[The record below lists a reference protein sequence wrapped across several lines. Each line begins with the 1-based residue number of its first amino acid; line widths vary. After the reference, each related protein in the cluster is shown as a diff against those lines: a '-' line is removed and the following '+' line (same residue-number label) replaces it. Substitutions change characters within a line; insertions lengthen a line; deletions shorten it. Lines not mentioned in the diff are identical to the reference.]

1 MNAPANPLRNRPA
14 LYQLTQRDLGARG
27 QLEAIE
33 QVHLTGTETREC
45 IIAFNRESFNDPRE
59 MPADSCKGS
68 WRWNLRTDVTTWSQ
82 ALFRIIGLD
91 QDSTIPAFKEH
102 SCFYTS
108 DSWNQL
114 TDATLELLRSGT
126 PYELKLQM
134 LHTDGTRRWVIATGE
149 ALRVD
154 HGDVVQLRGT
164 VEDISHW
171 RRPVARNE
179 QQSSAKSGS
188 DCTSSLLIEGQ
199 EVEHARIASKLRDDI
214 CQRVSMMAV
223 WIQTLRSSFPEL
235 PELAQTRFDELRQET
250 TGILG
255 ELDRLADQLHPSA
268 LDLLGLSLAI
278 QRRCREFSQ
287 ENGFAVECICADEA
301 PEIPENQVV
310 LALFRVLEE
319 TLSNVAKHSQATAV
333 TVRLSHSATET
344 ILNISDNGVGFEP
357 IKMKKTPG
365 LGFVSMKERLGQVG
379 GSLAVWSQQG
389 CGTSVE
395 ARTPRAESCAPGQPL
410 PAPRTVM

>member
-14 LYQLTQRDLGARG
+14 LYQLTQRDLESRG
-27 QLEAIE
+27 QLQAIE
-33 QVHLTGTETREC
+33 QIRLTGAETREC
-45 IIAFNRESFNDPRE
+45 ILAFNREASNGAKE

-68 WRWNLRTDVTTWSQ
+68 WQWNLRTDTTTWSQ

-91 QDSTIPAFKEH
+91 QDSPIPAFKEH
-102 SCFYTS
+102 CCFYTS

-114 TDATLELLRSGT
+114 TDATLELLRTGT

-149 ALRVD
+149 AVRSD
-154 HGDVVQLRGT
+154 RGDIVQLRGT

-179 QQSSAKSGS
+179 QQSSTKSSS
-188 DCTSSLLIEGQ
+188 DCTGSLLIEGH
-199 EVEHARIASKLRDDI
+199 EAENAKLASKLRDDL

-223 WIQTLRSSFPEL
+223 WIQTLRSSLPEL

-250 TGILG
+250 MGILA
-255 ELDRLADQLHPSA
+255 ELDRLADQLHPAA

-278 QRRCREFSQ
+278 QRRCREFSR
-287 ENGFAVECICADEA
+287 ESGVAVECICSDET
-301 PEIPENQVV
+301 PEIPEKQIV

-319 TLSNVAKHSQATAV
+319 TLSNVAKHGQATSV
-333 TVRLSHSATET
+333 TVKLSQSTTET

-357 IKMKKTPG
+357 AKMKKTTG
-365 LGFVSMKERLGQVG
+365 LGFVRMKERVGQVG
-379 GSLAVWSQQG
+379 GSLAVWSRQG

-395 ARTPRAESCAPGQPL
+395 ARTPLAESCADQPV
-410 PAPRTVM
+410 PTPSRVM

>member
-14 LYQLTQRDLGARG
+14 VYQLTQRDLGARG

-33 QVHLTGTETREC
+33 QVHLTGTEAREC
-45 IIAFNRESFNDPRE
+45 IIAFNREPSNDSRE
-59 MPADSCKGS
+59 MPVDSWKGS
-68 WRWNLRTDVTTWSQ
+68 WQWNLRTDITTWSP

-91 QDSTIPAFKEH
+91 QDSEIPAFKEH

-108 DSWNQL
+108 DSWNQI
-114 TDATLELLRSGT
+114 TDATLELLRTGT

-134 LHTDGTRRWVIATGE
+134 LHTDGTLRWVIATGE
-149 ALRVD
+149 AVCADR
-154 HGDVVQLRGT
+154 GDVVQLRGT

-171 RRPVARNE
+171 RRSAARNE
-179 QQSSAKSGS
+179 RQPSAKPDS

-199 EVEHARIASKLRDDI
+199 EAENARIASKLRDDV
-214 CQRVSMMAV
+214 CQRVSMIAV

-268 LDLLGLSLAI
+268 LELLGLSLAI

-287 ENGFAVECICADEA
+287 ESGFAVECICADET
-301 PEIPENQVV
+301 PEIPEKQVV

-319 TLSNVAKHSQATAV
+319 TLSNVAKHSQATTV
-333 TVRLSHSATET
+333 TVRLSHSTAET

-357 IKMKKTPG
+357 VRMKKTPG
-365 LGFVSMKERLGQVG
+365 LGFVRMKERLGQVG
-379 GSLAVWSQQG
+379 GSLAVWSRHG
-389 CGTSVE
+389 RGTSVE
-395 ARTPRAESCAPGQPL
+395 ARTPLAESCAGQPI

>member
-14 LYQLTQRDLGARG
+14 VYQLTQRDLGARG

-45 IIAFNRESFNDPRE
+45 IIAFNREPSNDGRE
-59 MPADSCKGS
+59 TPVDSWKGS
-68 WRWNLRTDVTTWSQ
+68 WQWNLRTDITTWSP

-91 QDSTIPAFKEH
+91 QDSEIPAFKEH

-108 DSWNQL
+108 DSWNQI
-114 TDATLELLRSGT
+114 TDATLELLRTGT

-149 ALRVD
+149 AVCADR
-154 HGDVVQLRGT
+154 GDVVQLRGT

-171 RRPVARNE
+171 RRSVARNE
-179 QQSSAKSGS
+179 PQPSAKSDS
-188 DCTSSLLIEGQ
+188 DCIGSLLIEGQ
-199 EVEHARIASKLRDDI
+199 EAENARIASKLRDDI

-287 ENGFAVECICADEA
+287 ESGFAVECICADET
-301 PEIPENQVV
+301 PEIPEKQVV

-319 TLSNVAKHSQATAV
+319 TLSNVAKHSQATTV
-333 TVRLSHSATET
+333 TVRLSHSTAET

-357 IKMKKTPG
+357 VRMKKTPG
-365 LGFVSMKERLGQVG
+365 LGFVRMKERLGQVG
-379 GSLAVWSQQG
+379 GSLAVWSRHG
-389 CGTSVE
+389 RGTSVE
-395 ARTPRAESCAPGQPL
+395 ARTPLAESCAAQPI

>member
-14 LYQLTQRDLGARG
+14 LYQLTQRDLGAR

-33 QVHLTGTETREC
+33 QVPLTGTETREC
-45 IIAFNRESFNDPRE
+45 IIAFNREGYNDASG
-59 MPADSCKGS
+59 MPTDSCKGS

-91 QDSTIPAFKEH
+91 QDSAIPAFKEH

-114 TDATLELLRSGT
+114 TEATLELLRSGT

-149 ALRVD
+149 AVRVD
-154 HGDVVQLRGT
+154 HGGALQLRGT
-164 VEDISHW
+164 VEDISYW

-179 QQSSAKSGS
+179 QQLSAKSSS
-188 DCTSSLLIEGQ
+188 DCTSSLLIEEQ
-199 EVEHARIASKLRDDI
+199 EVENARIASKLRDDI

-268 LDLLGLSLAI
+268 LELLGLSLAI

-287 ENGFAVECICADEA
+287 ESGFAVECICADDT

-333 TVRLSHSATET
+333 TVRLSHSMTET
-344 ILNISDNGVGFEP
+344 VLNISDNGVGFEP
-357 IKMKKTPG
+357 IRMKKTPG

-395 ARTPRAESCAPGQPL
+395 ARTPRAESCAPSQPL

>member
-14 LYQLTQRDLGARG
+14 LYQLTQRDLGAR

-33 QVHLTGTETREC
+33 QVPLTGTETREC
-45 IIAFNRESFNDPRE
+45 IIAFNREGYNDASG
-59 MPADSCKGS
+59 MPTDSCKGS

-91 QDSTIPAFKEH
+91 QDSAIPAFKEH

-114 TDATLELLRSGT
+114 TEATLELLRSGT

-149 ALRVD
+149 GVRVD
-154 HGDVVQLRGT
+154 HGDVLQLRGT
-164 VEDISHW
+164 VEDISYW
-171 RRPVARNE
+171 RRPVPRNE
-179 QQSSAKSGS
+179 QQSSAKSSS
-188 DCTSSLLIEGQ
+188 DCTSSLLIEEQ
-199 EVEHARIASKLRDDI
+199 EVENARIASKLRDDI

-268 LDLLGLSLAI
+268 LELLGLSLAI

-287 ENGFAVECICADEA
+287 ESGFAVECICADDT

-319 TLSNVAKHSQATAV
+319 TLSNIAKHSQATAV
-333 TVRLSHSATET
+333 TVRLSHSMTET

-395 ARTPRAESCAPGQPL
+395 ARIPRAESGAPSQPL

>member
-14 LYQLTQRDLGARG
+14 LYQLTQRDLGAR

-33 QVHLTGTETREC
+33 PVPLTGTETREC
-45 IIAFNRESFNDPRE
+45 IIAFNREASNDARE
-59 MPADSCKGS
+59 MPTDSCKGS

-91 QDSTIPAFKEH
+91 QDSAIPAFKEH

-114 TDATLELLRSGT
+114 TEATLELLRSGT

-149 ALRVD
+149 AVRVD
-154 HGDVVQLRGT
+154 HGGALQLRGT
-164 VEDISHW
+164 VEDISYW

-179 QQSSAKSGS
+179 QQLSAKSSS
-188 DCTSSLLIEGQ
+188 DCTSSLLIEEQ
-199 EVEHARIASKLRDDI
+199 EVENARIASKLRDDI

-268 LDLLGLSLAI
+268 LELLGLSLAI

-287 ENGFAVECICADEA
+287 ESGFAVECMCADDT

-333 TVRLSHSATET
+333 TVRLSHSMTET

-357 IKMKKTPG
+357 IRMKKTPG

-395 ARTPRAESCAPGQPL
+395 ARTPRAESCAPSQPL

>member
-14 LYQLTQRDLGARG
+14 LYQLTQRDLGAR

-33 QVHLTGTETREC
+33 QVPLTGTETREC
-45 IIAFNRESFNDPRE
+45 IIAFNREASNDARE
-59 MPADSCKGS
+59 MPTDSCKGS

-91 QDSTIPAFKEH
+91 QDSAIPAFKEH

-114 TDATLELLRSGT
+114 TEATLELLRSGT

-149 ALRVD
+149 AVRVD
-154 HGDVVQLRGT
+154 HGGALQLRGT
-164 VEDISHW
+164 VEDISYW

-179 QQSSAKSGS
+179 QQLSAKSSS
-188 DCTSSLLIEGQ
+188 DCTSSLLIEEQ
-199 EVEHARIASKLRDDI
+199 EVENARIASKLRDDI

-268 LDLLGLSLAI
+268 LELLGLSLAI

-287 ENGFAVECICADEA
+287 ESGFAVECICADDT
-301 PEIPENQVV
+301 PEIPESQVV

-333 TVRLSHSATET
+333 TVRLSHSMTET
-344 ILNISDNGVGFEP
+344 VLNISDNGVGFEP
-357 IKMKKTPG
+357 IRMKKTPG

-395 ARTPRAESCAPGQPL
+395 ARTPRPESCAPSQPL

>member
-14 LYQLTQRDLGARG
+14 LYQLTQRDVGAR

-33 QVHLTGTETREC
+33 PVPLTGTETREC
-45 IIAFNRESFNDPRE
+45 IIAFNREASNDARE
-59 MPADSCKGS
+59 MPTDSCKGS

-91 QDSTIPAFKEH
+91 QDSAIPAFKEH

-114 TDATLELLRSGT
+114 TEATLELLRSGT

-149 ALRVD
+149 AVRVD
-154 HGDVVQLRGT
+154 HGGALQLRGT
-164 VEDISHW
+164 VEDISYW

-179 QQSSAKSGS
+179 QQLSAKSSS
-188 DCTSSLLIEGQ
+188 DCTSSLLIEEQ
-199 EVEHARIASKLRDDI
+199 EVENARIASKLRDDI

-268 LDLLGLSLAI
+268 LELLGLSLAI

-287 ENGFAVECICADEA
+287 ESGFAVECMCADDT

-333 TVRLSHSATET
+333 TVRLSHSMTET
-344 ILNISDNGVGFEP
+344 VLNISDNGVGFEP
-357 IKMKKTPG
+357 IRMKKTPG

-395 ARTPRAESCAPGQPL
+395 ARTPRAESCAPSQPL

>member
-33 QVHLTGTETREC
+33 QVHLTGSETREC
-45 IIAFNRESFNDPRE
+45 IIAFNREAFNDPRE

-91 QDSTIPAFKEH
+91 EDSTIPAFKEH

-114 TDATLELLRSGT
+114 TEATLELLRSGT

-149 ALRVD
+149 AVCVD
-154 HGDVVQLRGT
+154 HGDVLQLRGT

-179 QQSSAKSGS
+179 QQSSAKSSS

-199 EVEHARIASKLRDDI
+199 EVENARIASKLRDDI

-255 ELDRLADQLHPSA
+255 ELDRLADQLYPSA

-278 QRRCREFSQ
+278 QRRCREFSR
-287 ENGFAVECICADEA
+287 ESGFAVECIGADET
-301 PEIPENQVV
+301 PEIPEKQVV

-319 TLSNVAKHSQATAV
+319 TLSNVAKHSQGTAV
-333 TVRLSHSATET
+333 TVRLSHSTTET

-357 IKMKKTPG
+357 AKMKKTPG

-379 GSLAVWSQQG
+379 GSLAVWSRQG

-395 ARTPRAESCAPGQPL
+395 ARTPLAQSCAPGQPL

>member
-14 LYQLTQRDLGARG
+14 LYQLTQRDVGAR

-33 QVHLTGTETREC
+33 PVPLTGTETREC
-45 IIAFNRESFNDPRE
+45 IIAFNREASNDARE
-59 MPADSCKGS
+59 MPTDSCKGS

-91 QDSTIPAFKEH
+91 QDSAIPAFKEH

-114 TDATLELLRSGT
+114 TEATLELLRSGT

-149 ALRVD
+149 AVRVD
-154 HGDVVQLRGT
+154 HGGALQLRGT
-164 VEDISHW
+164 VEDISYW

-179 QQSSAKSGS
+179 QQLSAKSSS
-188 DCTSSLLIEGQ
+188 DCTSSLLIEEQ
-199 EVEHARIASKLRDDI
+199 EVENARIASKLRDDI

-268 LDLLGLSLAI
+268 LELLGLSLAI

-287 ENGFAVECICADEA
+287 ESGFAVECMCADDT

-333 TVRLSHSATET
+333 TVRLSHSMTET
-344 ILNISDNGVGFEP
+344 VLNISDNGVGFEP
-357 IKMKKTPG
+357 IRMKKTPG

-395 ARTPRAESCAPGQPL
+395 ARTPRAESCAPNQPL

>member
-27 QLEAIE
+27 QLEAME

-45 IIAFNRESFNDPRE
+45 IIAFNREASDASE
-59 MPADSCKGS
+59 MPAHSCKGS

-91 QDSTIPAFKEH
+91 QDSEIPAFKEH
-102 SCFYTS
+102 SCFYTP

-114 TDATLELLRSGT
+114 TDATLELLQTGT

-149 ALRVD
+149 AMRTD
-154 HGDVVQLRGT
+154 HGDVLQLRGT

-179 QQSSAKSGS
+179 QQSSAKSSS
-188 DCTSSLLIEGQ
+188 DCTSSLLIERQ
-199 EVEHARIASKLRDDI
+199 EVENARIASKLRDDI

-223 WIQTLRSSFPEL
+223 WIQTLRSSFSEL

-255 ELDRLADQLHPSA
+255 ELDRLADRLYPSA

-287 ENGFAVECICADEA
+287 ESGFTVDCICADET
-301 PEIPENQVV
+301 PEIPEKQVV

-333 TVRLSHSATET
+333 TVRLSHSTTET

-357 IKMKKTPG
+357 VRMKKTPG

-379 GSLAVWSQQG
+379 GSLAVWSRQG
-389 CGTSVE
+389 GGTSVE
-395 ARTPRAESCAPGQPL
+395 ARTPRAESCATGQPL

>member
-14 LYQLTQRDLGARG
+14 LYQLTQRDLGPRG
-27 QLEAIE
+27 QLETIE
-33 QVHLTGTETREC
+33 QVHLAGTETREC
-45 IIAFNRESFNDPRE
+45 IIAFNREPSNDARE
-59 MPADSCKGS
+59 MVASSKGS
-68 WRWNLRTDVTTWSQ
+68 WQWNLRTDITTWSQ
-82 ALFRIIGLD
+82 GLFRIIGLD
-91 QDSTIPAFKEH
+91 QDSAIPAFKEH
-102 SCFYTS
+102 CCFYTS

-114 TDATLELLRSGT
+114 TDATLELFQTGT

-134 LHTDGTRRWVIATGE
+134 LHTDGTGRWVIATGE
-149 ALRVD
+149 AVRD
-154 HGDVVQLRGT
+154 DRGDVLQLRGT

-171 RRPVARNE
+171 RRPVVRNE
-179 QQSSAKSGS
+179 QSSARSSS

-199 EVEHARIASKLRDDI
+199 EAENARIASKLRDDI

-255 ELDRLADQLHPSA
+255 EMDRLADQLHPSA

-287 ENGFAVECICADEA
+287 ECGLTVECICADET
-301 PEIPENQVV
+301 PEISEKQVV
-310 LALFRVLEE
+310 LTLFRVLEE

-333 TVRLSHSATET
+333 TVRLRHCTTET
-344 ILNISDNGVGFEP
+344 ILNISDNGIGFEP
-357 IKMKKTPG
+357 ARMKKTPG
-365 LGFVSMKERLGQVG
+365 LGFVRMKERLGQVG
-379 GSLAVWSQQG
+379 GSLAVWSGQG
-389 CGTSVE
+389 YGTLVE
-395 ARTPRAESCAPGQPL
+395 ARTPLAESCAAQPI
-410 PAPRTVM
+410 PAPLTVM

>member
-14 LYQLTQRDLGARG
+14 LYQLTQRDLGAR

-33 QVHLTGTETREC
+33 QVPLTGAETREC
-45 IIAFNRESFNDPRE
+45 IIAFNREASNDARE
-59 MPADSCKGS
+59 MPTDSCKGS

-91 QDSTIPAFKEH
+91 QDSAIPAFKEH

-114 TDATLELLRSGT
+114 TEATLELLRSGT

-149 ALRVD
+149 AVRVD
-154 HGDVVQLRGT
+154 HGGALQLRGT
-164 VEDISHW
+164 VEDISYW

-179 QQSSAKSGS
+179 QQLSAKSSS
-188 DCTSSLLIEGQ
+188 DCTSSLLIEEQ
-199 EVEHARIASKLRDDI
+199 EVENARIASKLRDDI

-268 LDLLGLSLAI
+268 LELLGLSLAI

-287 ENGFAVECICADEA
+287 ESGFAVECMCADDT

-333 TVRLSHSATET
+333 TVRLSHSMTET
-344 ILNISDNGVGFEP
+344 VLNISDNGVGFEP
-357 IKMKKTPG
+357 IRMKKTPG

-395 ARTPRAESCAPGQPL
+395 ARTPRAESCAPSQPL

>member
-14 LYQLTQRDLGARG
+14 LYQLTQRDLESRG
-27 QLEAIE
+27 QLQAIE
-33 QVHLTGTETREC
+33 QVRLTGAETREC
-45 IIAFNRESFNDPRE
+45 IIAFNREPSNDARE
-59 MPADSCKGS
+59 MPVDSCKGS
-68 WRWNLRTDVTTWSQ
+68 WQWNLRTDITIWSQ
-82 ALFRIIGLD
+82 AMFRIIGLD
-91 QDSTIPAFKEH
+91 QDSPIPAFKEH

-114 TDATLELLRSGT
+114 TDATLELLRTGT

-149 ALRVD
+149 AVRSD
-154 HGDVVQLRGT
+154 RGDVVQLRGT
-164 VEDISHW
+164 VEDISYW

-179 QQSSAKSGS
+179 QQSSAKSSS

-199 EVEHARIASKLRDDI
+199 EVENGKIASKLRDDI

-250 TGILG
+250 MGILA
-255 ELDRLADQLHPSA
+255 ELDRLADQLHPAA

-287 ENGFAVECICADEA
+287 GSGFAVECICADETL
-301 PEIPENQVV
+301 EIPEKQVV

-319 TLSNVAKHSQATAV
+319 TLSNVAKHGQATAV
-333 TVRLSHSATET
+333 TVKLSHSTTET

-357 IKMKKTPG
+357 AKMKKTPG
-365 LGFVSMKERLGQVG
+365 LGFVRMKERLGQVG
-379 GSLAVWSQQG
+379 GSLAVWSRQG

-395 ARTPRAESCAPGQPL
+395 ARTPLAESCAVQPI
-410 PAPRTVM
+410 PTPRTVM

>member
-1 MNAPANPLRNRPA
+1 MNAPANLLRNRPA
-14 LYQLTQRDLGARG
+14 LYQLTQRDLEARG

-33 QVHLTGTETREC
+33 PTHLTGVEPRAC
-45 IIAFNRESFNDPRE
+45 IIAFNREPSGDARE
-59 MPADSCKGS
+59 IPVDSCKGS
-68 WRWNLRTDVTTWSQ
+68 WQWDLRNDITTWSE

-91 QDSTIPAFKEH
+91 QDSPIPAFKEH

-108 DSWNQL
+108 DSWNRL
-114 TDATLELLRSGT
+114 TDATLELLRTGT
-126 PYELKLQM
+126 AYELKLQM

-149 ALRVD
+149 AVHTDR
-154 HGDVVQLRGT
+154 GDILQLRGT
-164 VEDISHW
+164 VEHISHW
-171 RRPVARNE
+171 RRRVARNE
-179 QQSSAKSGS
+179 QQSSAKSNS
-188 DCTSSLLIEGQ
+188 DCTSRLLIEGQ
-199 EVEHARIASKLRDDI
+199 EAEHTRIASKLRDDI

-223 WIQTLRSSFPEL
+223 WIQTLRSSLPEL

-250 TGILG
+250 TGILA

-278 QRRCREFSQ
+278 QRLCRGFSR
-287 ENGFAVECICADEA
+287 ESGIAVECICADET
-301 PEIPENQVV
+301 PEIPEKQVV
-310 LALFRVLEE
+310 LALFRLLEE

-333 TVRLSHSATET
+333 TVTLSHSATEL

-357 IKMKKTPG
+357 AKMKKTPG
-365 LGFVSMKERLGQVG
+365 LGFVHMKERLGQVG
-379 GSLAVWSQQG
+379 GSLAVWSRQG

-395 ARTPRAESCAPGQPL
+395 ARTPLGQSCALGQPI

>member
-14 LYQLTQRDLGARG
+14 LYQLTQRDLGAR

-33 QVHLTGTETREC
+33 QVPLTGAETREC
-45 IIAFNRESFNDPRE
+45 IIAFNREASNDARE
-59 MPADSCKGS
+59 MPTDSCKGS

-91 QDSTIPAFKEH
+91 QDSAIPAFKEH

-114 TDATLELLRSGT
+114 TEATLELLRSGT

-149 ALRVD
+149 AVRVD
-154 HGDVVQLRGT
+154 HGGALQLRGT
-164 VEDISHW
+164 VEDISYW

-179 QQSSAKSGS
+179 QQLSAKSSS
-188 DCTSSLLIEGQ
+188 DCTSSLLIEEQ
-199 EVEHARIASKLRDDI
+199 EVENARIASKLRDDI

-268 LDLLGLSLAI
+268 LELLGLSLAI

-287 ENGFAVECICADEA
+287 ESGFAVECICADDT

-333 TVRLSHSATET
+333 TVRLSHSMTET
-344 ILNISDNGVGFEP
+344 VLNISDNGVGFEP
-357 IKMKKTPG
+357 IRMKKTPG

-395 ARTPRAESCAPGQPL
+395 ARTPRAESCAPSQPL